1 MYTPLDETMLQL
13 GLYDY
18 VWGDNTMLQNYLSR
32 LSQEEQRQFQA
43 EENAKNRQ
51 SQREYNEYL
60 KEYDRNKAL
69 TEDYRADRVE
79 YAKLQKERATAD
91 PRSKVVISAQMK
103 NLEDKYKNT
112 NYSKYFDSNNTV
124 EIDKAVE
131 AAAQRESQRSDL
143 MLQLK
148 DKIKNA
154 KNAEE
159 KRVILELARQHN
171 EGVGNINEFSE
182 KGFDKPLSEED
193 LAELAK
199 YAESTETQE
208 DAIKKNAQNNLINSI
223 NVSLEKK
230 KAQKELADKA
240 KAKLDKGYKLTKDEQ
255 DAYYAVYGGKK

>member
-1 MYTPLDETMLQL
+1 MYTPSDETMLQL

-18 VWGDNTMLQNYLSR
+18 VWGDNAMLQNYLSR
-32 LSQEEQRQFQA
+32 LSQEEQRKFQA

-171 EGVGNINEFSE
+171 EGVGNINEFNE

-199 YAESTETQE
+199 YAESTETHE

-223 NVSLEKK
+223 NESLEKK

>member
-32 LSQEEQRQFQA
+32 VEAEKNRNEQRA
-43 EENAKNRQ
+43 
-51 SQREYNEYL
+51 YNEYL

-69 TEDYRADRVE
+69 SEEYSADRVE

-91 PRSKVVISAQMK
+91 PRSKVVINAQMK
-103 NLEDKYKNT
+103 NIEDKYKDT
-112 NYSKYFDSNNTV
+112 YYSKYFNPENTTAM
-124 EIDKAVE
+124 DRASE
-131 AAAQRESQRSDL
+131 AAAKKESQRSDL

-154 KNAEE
+154 KNAQE
-159 KRVILELARQHN
+159 KRDILELARQHN
-171 EGVGNINEFSE
+171 ESVGNVNEFNDQ
-182 KGFDKPLSEED
+182 GFEKPLSEED
-193 LAELAK
+193 FAELAK

-208 DAIKKNAQNNLINSI
+208 DALKKNTQNNLIKNI
-223 NVSLEKK
+223 NEGIEKK

-240 KAKLDKGYKLTKDEQ
+240 KTKLDKGYKLTKDEQ
-255 DAYYAVYGGKK
+255 DAYDAVYGGK

>member
-1 MYTPLDETMLQL
+1 MQL

-18 VWGDNTMLQNYLSR
+18 VWGDNWYPKALQA
-32 LSQEEQRQFQA
+32 A
-43 EENAKNRQ
+43 EEAEKNREA
-51 SQREYNEYL
+51 QREYNQYL

-69 TEDYRADRVE
+69 TEEYRADRVE

-91 PRSKVVISAQMK
+91 PRTRIVIDTQMK
-103 NLEDKYKNT
+103 NIEDKYKNT
-112 NYSKYFDSNNTV
+112 DFASLFNHDNTRAM
-124 EIDKAVE
+124 DKAAE
-131 AAAQRESQRSDL
+131 AAAKKESQRSDM

-159 KRVILELARQHN
+159 KRAIIELARQHN
-171 EGVGNINEFSE
+171 DAVGNVNEFNDQ
-182 KGFDKPLSEED
+182 GFEKPLSEED

-199 YAESTETQE
+199 FAESTETQE
-208 DAIKKNAQNNLINSI
+208 DALKKNAQNNIIKNINE
-223 NVSLEKK
+223 SLEKK

-255 DAYYAVYGGKK
+255 DAYDAVYGGK

>member
-1 MYTPLDETMLQL
+1 MYTPTDEAMLQL

-32 LSQEEQRQFQA
+32 VEA
-43 EENAKNRQ
+43 EKNREA
-51 SQREYNEYL
+51 QRAYNDYL

-69 TEDYRADRVE
+69 SEEYSADRVE

-91 PRSKVVISAQMK
+91 PRSKVVINAQMK
-103 NLEDKYKNT
+103 NIEDKYKDT
-112 NYSKYFDSNNTV
+112 YYSKYFNPENTTAMDRAS
-124 EIDKAVE
+124 ES
-131 AAAQRESQRSDL
+131 AAKKESQRSDL

-154 KNAEE
+154 KNAQE
-159 KRVILELARQHN
+159 KRDILELARQHN
-171 EGVGNINEFSE
+171 TIVGNVNEFNE
-182 KGFDKPLSEED
+182 QGFEKPLSEED

-208 DAIKKNAQNNLINSI
+208 DALKKNEQNNLIKNI
-223 NVSLEKK
+223 NEGLDKK

-255 DAYYAVYGGKK
+255 DAYDAVYGGK